1 MVAALRPA
9 STTLALDGVR
19 GLSFDREG
27 RLIRA
32 FWEGRSVRRSL
43 DNRFAEKRK
52 TGSYSWS
59 YRRRELPPAEVGRLL
74 MDIRTEL
81 ARIQQGLEQ
90 ATPALAL
97 DRREMLGTR
106 LSEILAWDPE
116 ALAADG
122 HRFRSVYLPI
132 PVLPPDQYSAV
143 VVQLT
148 EGCSYN
154 GCAFCHFY
162 RDRPFR
168 AKPLEEFR
176 RHVAAVREF
185 LGAGLWLRTGI
196 FLADANALV
205 LPQDRL
211 LAALEI
217 LQAELRPGDGQGGVC
232 SFVDAFS
239 GALKSTDEFRAL
251 RERGL
256 RRVYLGLESGC
267 DELLRF
273 LNKPATASGSMALVE
288 RLKSA
293 GLGVGVI
300 VLIGAGGTRYAERH
314 VQETLALLNTMGLGS
329 QDILYLSPLD
339 CEPDS
344 PYRARERAAGVQ
356 PLSEADM
363 GAQLERLRA
372 GLRFP
377 APGPKVAVYDIR
389 DFAY

>member
-1 MVAALRPA
+1 MVAALRPV
-9 STTLALDGVR
+9 STTLALDGLR

-43 DNRFAEKRK
+43 DNRFVEKRK
-52 TGSYSWS
+52 AGSYPWS
-59 YRRRELPPAEVGRLL
+59 YRRRELHPTEIERLL
-74 MDIRTEL
+74 LDLRSEL
-81 ARIQQGLEQ
+81 ARIRQGLDR
-90 ATPALAL
+90 ATPALAA
-97 DRREMLGTR
+97 DRREMLGMR

-132 PVLPPDQYSAV
+132 PVLPPDQYGAV

-154 GCAFCHFY
+154 QCAFCHFY

-176 RHVAAVREF
+176 RHVEAVGAF
-185 LGAGLWLRTGI
+185 FGAGLSLRRGI

-205 LPQDRL
+205 LPQEQL
-211 LAALEI
+211 LAVLEI
-217 LQAELRPGDGQGGVC
+217 LQAELRPGDGQGGIC
-232 SFVDAFS
+232 SFIDAFS
-239 GALKSTDEFRAL
+239 GAPKAADEFRAL
-251 RERGL
+251 HERGL

-273 LNKPATASGSMALVE
+273 LSKPATAAASMALVE

-300 VLIGAGGTRYAERH
+300 VLVGAGGARYAERH
-314 VQETLALLNTMGLGS
+314 VQETLALVNAMGLGTE
-329 QDILYLSPLD
+329 DILYLSPLD
-339 CEPDS
+339 CDPDS
-344 PYRARERAAGVQ
+344 AYRARERAAGVH
-356 PLSEADM
+356 PLSEAEMD
-363 GAQLERLRA
+363 AQLTRLRA

-389 DFAY
+389 DFLY